1 MKRDENGQ
9 PVVRDAANWTRMVN
23 RGIDELIGF
32 CRGVVADGIV
42 NQTEAEA
49 ILAWIERN
57 PQLATTFPANVLFA
71 RLEEVLQDGKLQD
84 DEAKELFDLIM
95 ECIGASGDVS
105 MEPCTATLPY
115 TKPVPEIFFDGHNF
129 VLTGRFAHGPRKE
142 IEKIIY
148 EQGGDVKGNVSEST
162 DYLVCGH
169 FASTDWLHS
178 SHGRKIEGAIRLQAR
193 GCRVCIVSE
202 RHLFDTINETNWDQA

>member
-1 MKRDENGQ
+1 MLFRSREYAEDHEGRAVKHDENGQ

-32 CRGVVADGIV
+32 CRGVIADGIV

-71 RLEEVLQDGKLQD
+71 RLTEVLQDGKLQD

-95 ECIGASGDVS
+95 ECIGASGEVS

-115 TKPVPEIFFDGHNF
+115 TKPAPEIFFDGHNF
-129 VLTGRFAHGPRKE
+129 VLTGRFAHGPIEDRKS
-142 IEKIIY
+142 
-148 EQGGDVKGNVSEST
+148 VV
-162 DYLVCGH
+162 
-169 FASTDWLHS
+169 
-178 SHGRKIEGAIRLQAR
+178 
-193 GCRVCIVSE
+193 
-202 RHLFDTINETNWDQA
+202 